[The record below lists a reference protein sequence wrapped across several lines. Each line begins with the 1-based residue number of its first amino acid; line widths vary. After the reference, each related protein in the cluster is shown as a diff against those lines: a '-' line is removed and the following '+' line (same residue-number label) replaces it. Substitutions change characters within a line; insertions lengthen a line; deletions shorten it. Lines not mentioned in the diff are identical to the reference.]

1 MLRIYFRR
9 AGRKEFKLTS
19 SLLSPQARHCLNR
32 PFNLQVV
39 AGTSDVTLWI
49 PSNFK
54 GFITYVAGDKGR
66 KSASFSPAFVDCI
79 VPHACIN
86 RPVPKAWAGDRVA
99 VQTTGSVTFRVWD
112 VFAKAPEKTD
122 VWRKVFGSSG
132 GATVMGDNR
141 RASTQSQ
148 KDEGMNWDFLIED
161 EEYDE

>member
-1 MLRIYFRR
+1 M
-9 AGRKEFKLTS
+9 
-19 SLLSPQARHCLNR
+19 NR

-54 GFITYVAGDKGR
+54 GFVTYVAGDKGR
-66 KSASFSPAFVDCI
+66 KSASFSPAFVDC
-79 VPHACIN
+79 VLPHAFIN
-86 RPVPKAWAGDRVA
+86 RPVPKSWAGDRVA

-148 KDEGMNWDFLIED
+148 KDQGLNWDFLIED
-161 EEYDE
+161 DEYDDSD